1 MEAGQDVR
9 LVSHGRGVAWEMGA
23 GKPKA
28 SARRKTGLAKN
39 GSLCKVQRSKRPAAF
54 KRI

>member
-1 MEAGQDVR
+1 
-9 LVSHGRGVAWEMGA
+9 MGA
-23 GKPKA
+23 GKSQA

-39 GSLCKVQRSKRPAAF
+39 GSLCKVQRTKRPAAF